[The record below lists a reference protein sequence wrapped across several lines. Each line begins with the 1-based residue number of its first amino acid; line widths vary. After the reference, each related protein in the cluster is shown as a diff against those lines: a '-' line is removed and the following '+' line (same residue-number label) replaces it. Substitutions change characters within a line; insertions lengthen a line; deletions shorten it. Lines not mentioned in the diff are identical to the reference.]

1 MRNYRN
7 LNVWKEGLR
16 LAEEVYKLS
25 GLLPG
30 TERDGLKSQVCKSSI
45 SIPSNIAEGCS
56 RKREVDFKRFLESAL
71 VSSFEL
77 ETQFLMVKHLGLIP
91 KDRLNKVFNL
101 LDKEQRM
108 LNSFVEKLEAKS

>member
-7 LNVWKEGLR
+7 LNVWKEGIR

-30 TERDGLKSQVCKSSI
+30 TEEDGLKSQVCKSSI
-45 SIPSNIAEGCS
+45 SIPSNIAEGCN
-56 RKREVDFKRFLESAL
+56 REREVDFKRFLESAL

-77 ETQFLMVKHLGLIP
+77 EAQFLKVKQLDLIP
-91 KDRLNKVFNL
+91 TDKLNKVFDL
-101 LDKEQRM
+101 LDKEQKM
-108 LNSFVEKLEAKS
+108 LNSFVEKLETDG

>member
-1 MRNYRN
+1 MRNFRN
-7 LNVWKEGLR
+7 LNVWKEGIR

-30 TERDGLKSQVCKSSI
+30 TEKDGLKSQVCRSSI

-56 RKREVDFKRFLESAL
+56 RDSEVYFKRFLEIAL

-77 ETQFLMVKHLGLIP
+77 ETQFLIVKELDLIP
-91 KDRLNKVFNL
+91 KDKLNKVLDL

-108 LNSFVEKLEAKS
+108 LNIFVEKLEADG

>member
-1 MRNYRN
+1 MINFRN
-7 LNVWKEGLR
+7 LNVWKEGIR

-30 TERDGLKSQVCKSSI
+30 TEKDGLKSQVCKSSM

-56 RKREVDFKRFLESAL
+56 RKSEVDFKRFLEIAL

-77 ETQFLMVKHLGLIP
+77 ETQFLIVEQLNLIP
-91 KDRLNKVFNL
+91 KEKLNKIFDL
-101 LDKEQRM
+101 LDKEQKM
-108 LNSFVEKLEAKS
+108 LNIFVEKLEAND

>member
-1 MRNYRN
+1 MRNYRD
-7 LNVWKEGLR
+7 LNVWKEGIR

-30 TERDGLKSQVCKSSI
+30 TEKDGLKSQVCKSSI

-56 RKREVDFKRFLESAL
+56 SKREVDFKRFLEIAL

-77 ETQFLMVKHLGLIP
+77 ETQFLIVKELDLIP
-91 KDRLNKVFNL
+91 KNKLNKVLDL
-101 LDKEQRM
+101 LDKEQKM
-108 LNSFVEKLEAKS
+108 LNIFVEKLETND

>member
-7 LNVWKEGLR
+7 LNVWKEGIR

-30 TERDGLKSQVCKSSI
+30 TEKDGLKSQVCKSSI

-56 RKREVDFKRFLESAL
+56 RKRGVDFKRFLEIAL

-77 ETQFLMVKHLGLIP
+77 ETQFLIVKELDLIS
-91 KDRLNKVFNL
+91 KDKLNKVLDL

-108 LNSFVEKLEAKS
+108 LNSFVEKLKANS